1 MGHNTVSVRLQ
12 KREGKEGVFMQGRS
26 TYTYFNTLLFAEKR
40 LSPSKESGDYETGH
54 IYIVLGRLK
63 LL

>member
-1 MGHNTVSVRLQ
+1 
-12 KREGKEGVFMQGRS
+12 MQGRS

-63 LL
+63 LI